1 MEPIASP
8 LVLAFDTA
16 NEVIAIGLGR
26 LDAAGRSVAPVATAE
41 VEARRASNTQL
52 IPRVDALLAEA
63 GAVRGQLACVCVGR
77 GPGSFTG
84 VRIALAAAKGI
95 ASALGIGLVGVSTLD
110 AVAWG
115 AANKVVKGYSED
127 RFGPMDPVTREQ
139 LAAILHRYAQYKGY
153 EVTEIT
159 DLTAYADMASI
170 SEYALEAMAWAI
182 ALGAPEALSET
193 ALAPR
198 DNATRAQVAVAF
210 MNFCEKYIP
219 LETEGEAA

>member
-1 MEPIASP
+1 
-8 LVLAFDTA
+8 
-16 NEVIAIGLGR
+16 
-26 LDAAGRSVAPVATAE
+26 
-41 VEARRASNTQL
+41 
-52 IPRVDALLAEA
+52 
-63 GAVRGQLACVCVGR
+63 
-77 GPGSFTG
+77 
-84 VRIALAAAKGI
+84 
-95 ASALGIGLVGVSTLD
+95 
-110 AVAWG
+110 
-115 AANKVVKGYSED
+115 
-127 RFGPMDPVTREQ
+127 MDPVTREQ

-182 ALGAPEALSET
+182 ALGAPEALSDT